1 MYIVALTIVAL
12 FSFAATL
19 FGIYVGSAIVAAIWA
34 VATTLWVITLER
46 VVSKD

>member
-12 FSFAATL
+12 FNLAATL
-19 FGIYVGSAIVAAIWA
+19 FGIYNGDAIIAAIWA
-34 VATTLWVITLER
+34 VATTMWVQLLVR